1 MEVLC
6 PMQPSEENLHF
17 LPVCYW
23 RSSKGAEQFW
33 WEAFWRSDLLFS
45 IGFPWLWKHRK
56 EDWIDVCLIPSQ
68 MICVRK
74 WLTAG
79 RFLCLLCPSFC
90 LLLTRHLPVRA
101 NGCVPSHA
109 SHLAAGSFL
118 LLRNLKAMF
127 AEVLRAVSSQ
137 CLGKCLCAALLKTR
151 VAAPA
156 WESINKD
163 NKKWWHSFP
172 FLLKCCNWCSLVN

>member
-1 MEVLC
+1 MFSALC
-6 PMQPSEENLHF
+6 NCYEENLHF
-17 LPVCYW
+17 LPVYLRTC
-23 RSSKGAEQFW
+23 KGAEHFW
-33 WEAFWRSDLLFS
+33 REAFWRWVLLFS
-45 IGFPWLWKHRK
+45 IGFPWLWKCRK
-56 EDWIDVCLIPSQ
+56 EAWIDVCLIPSQ

-79 RFLCLLCPSFC
+79 CFLCLLCPSFC

-101 NGCVPSHA
+101 NGCIPSHA

-118 LLRNLKAMF
+118 LFRNLKAVF
-127 AEVLRAVSSQ
+127 AGVLRAVSSSQ
-137 CLGKCLCAALLKTR
+137 CLGKCLCAALLKSR

-163 NKKWWHSFP
+163 NRKWWRRFSFP
-172 FLLKCCNWCSLVN
+172 FEM